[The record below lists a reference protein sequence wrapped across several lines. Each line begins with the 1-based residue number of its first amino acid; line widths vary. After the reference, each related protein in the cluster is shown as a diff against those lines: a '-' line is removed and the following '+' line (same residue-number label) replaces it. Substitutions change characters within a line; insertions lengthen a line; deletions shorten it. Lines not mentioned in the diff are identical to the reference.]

1 MSPVVRTVD
10 FKFRISP
17 EERDAL
23 AAHAQAR
30 GMKAADVLRQYI
42 RSLPE
47 FGESSPRGKPAKK
60 EKKP

>member
-1 MSPVVRTVD
+1 MSPLMRNVD
-10 FKFRISP
+10 FKFRVSP

-42 RSLPE
+42 RGLPE
-47 FGESSPRGKPAKK
+47 FSEGAPRGKPSKKK
-60 EKKP
+60 EKP